1 MKRDDSE
8 KASSF
13 VSFSVLR
20 RYNLIAMKKDTLLS
34 KKQQDLASLGVGH
47 LYASAYCFS
56 FGCFASLVGLAL
68 ALTSTRYQDFASWLA
83 FLLVGLGLIGTGL
96 VIFAFSF
103 LALKKKKD
111 PEPQPTLLCPIA
123 SLKVIRNGYW
133 VAGALLLIG
142 WVTLT
147 IGVLHFPERPIEGFC
162 LFAVSLIV
170 LLYGRLLLLATIRDH
185 LIFKASKELGLA

>member
-1 MKRDDSE
+1 
-8 KASSF
+8 
-13 VSFSVLR
+13 
-20 RYNLIAMKKDTLLS
+20 MKKDKLLS
-34 KKQQDLASLGVGH
+34 KKQQDLASLGVDH
-47 LYASAYCFS
+47 LYASTYCFS
-56 FGCFASLVGLAL
+56 FGCFASMVGLAL

-83 FLLVGLGLIGTGL
+83 FLLTGLGLIGVGL

-103 LALKKKKD
+103 LALKRKKG
-111 PEPQPTLLCPIA
+111 PEDNPSLLCSITPW
-123 SLKVIRNGYW
+123 KVIRNGYW

-147 IGVLHFPERPIEGFC
+147 IGMLHFPDRPIDGFC

-185 LIFKASKELGLA
+185 LIYKASKKLATV